1 MSTSLDHFRSDIFCK
16 FGNSKNKERISVRKL
31 GSPWLSDFKVEMPL
45 LPSVPT
51 KLFVRRLAMQA
62 LVSMVGGLEGDDPFL
77 TIVGSP
83 AGDDCLERSK
93 SVNMICPVWWSKMS
107 TRE

>member
-1 MSTSLDHFRSDIFCK
+1 
-16 FGNSKNKERISVRKL
+16 
-31 GSPWLSDFKVEMPL
+31 
-45 LPSVPT
+45 
-51 KLFVRRLAMQA
+51 MQA

-93 SVNMICPVWWSKMS
+93 SVNIICPVW
-107 TRE
+107 